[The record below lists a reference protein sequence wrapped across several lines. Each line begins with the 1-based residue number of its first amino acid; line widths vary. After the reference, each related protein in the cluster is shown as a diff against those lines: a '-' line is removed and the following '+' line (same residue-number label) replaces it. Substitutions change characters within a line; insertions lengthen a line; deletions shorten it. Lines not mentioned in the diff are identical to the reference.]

1 MRICG
6 IDEAGKGPVLGPM
19 TAAGVAAEDEH
30 AFRGMGIK
38 DSKQLTP
45 KKREQ
50 LYTDITESFDWHV
63 VIRTPQEIDQRP
75 GTMNDFT
82 ASLHAEAASALRPEK
97 LILDACD
104 VNADRFGVTV
114 LEKTS
119 LPKEK
124 WPKEVISI
132 HKADAVYE
140 IVGAA
145 SIVAKVTRDR
155 IIGELNEEYGKEYGS
170 IGSGYPSDA
179 VTVAFLREYIR
190 RHGQAPACARTSWQT
205 VKDLLGAAGQRRLD
219 SFW

>member
-104 VNADRFGVTV
+104 VNAERFGLTV
-114 LEKTS
+114 LLKTTI
-119 LPKEK
+119 PKEK
-124 WPKEVISI
+124 WPKDVISI
-132 HKADAVYE
+132 HKADAAYE

-155 IIGELNEEYGKEYGS
+155 LIEELKEEYGE

-179 VTVAFLREYIR
+179 VTVAFLKDYIGK
-190 RHGQAPACARTSWQT
+190 HGKPPACARTSWQT
-205 VKDLLGAAGQRRLD
+205 VKDLMETSKQQRLD

>member
-6 IDEAGKGPVLGPM
+6 IDEAGKGPVIGPM

-30 AFRGMGIK
+30 AFKGMGIK

-50 LYTDITESFDWHV
+50 LYTDITESFDWHI
-63 VIRTPQEIDQRP
+63 VIRTPQEIDTRT

-82 ASLHAEAASALRPEK
+82 ASLHAEVAAALSPDL

-104 VNADRFGVTV
+104 VNAERFGQTV

-124 WPKEVISI
+124 WPKDVISI
-132 HKADAVYE
+132 HKADAAYE

-155 IIGELNEEYGKEYGS
+155 LIEELNEEYGKEYGE

-179 VTVAFLREYIR
+179 VTVAFLKNYIGK
-190 RHGQAPACARTSWQT
+190 HGKPPACARTSWQT
-205 VKDLLGAAGQRRLD
+205 VKDLMENSKQQRLD

>member
-6 IDEAGKGPVLGPM
+6 IDEAGKGPVIGPM
-19 TAAGVAAEDEH
+19 TAAGVAAEDEQ
-30 AFRGMGIK
+30 AFKGMGIK

-50 LYTDITESFDWHV
+50 LYTDITESFDWYV
-63 VIRTPQEIDQRP
+63 VIKTPQEIDQRP

-104 VNADRFGVTV
+104 VNAERFGLTV
-114 LEKTS
+114 LLKTTI
-119 LPKEK
+119 PKEK
-124 WPKEVISI
+124 WPKDIISI
-132 HKADAVYE
+132 HKADAAYE

-155 IIGELNEEYGKEYGS
+155 LIEELKEEYGE

-179 VTVAFLREYIR
+179 ATVSFLKDYIGK
-190 RHGQAPACARTSWQT
+190 HGKPPACARTSWQT
-205 VKDLLGAAGQRRLD
+205 VKDLMETSKQQRLD